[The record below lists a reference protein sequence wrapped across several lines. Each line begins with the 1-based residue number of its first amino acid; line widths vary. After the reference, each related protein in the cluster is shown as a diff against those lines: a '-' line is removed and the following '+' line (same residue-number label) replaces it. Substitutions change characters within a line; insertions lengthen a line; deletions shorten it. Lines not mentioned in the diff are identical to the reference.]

1 MAQITSQSPSSVA
14 NQVARVSDTFLS
26 QGTLLNLLF
35 DTKFEILDSTKGRG
49 QTTKGIW
56 MATNPQNRIL
66 VLDIEGTD
74 SKERGEQKMVS
85 DMC

>member
-35 DTKFEILDSTKGRG
+35 DTKFEILDATKGRG
-49 QTTKGIW
+49 
-56 MATNPQNRIL
+56 
-66 VLDIEGTD
+66 
-74 SKERGEQKMVS
+74 
-85 DMC
+85 